1 MENGW
6 ALLREI
12 QTGYQMSKSEYAPN
26 FIGDIMKNCWEK
38 EPKDRPT
45 FSQLADEIEEQ
56 IESVVGIDYLN
67 LNGVDNENGSIKEIV
82 DTTQTN
88 RLEIVKLLKDTPK
101 SPSPTEGIENLSF
114 FGDMFDFVNMTD
126 KKTVTDLT

>member
-12 QTGYQMSKSEYAPN
+12 QTGYQMSKSEYGPN

-45 FSQLADEIEEQ
+45 FSQLADEIEKQ

-82 DTTQTN
+82 DPTQTN
-88 RLEIVKLLKDTPK
+88 CTHQPAV
-101 SPSPTEGIENLSF
+101 SS
-114 FGDMFDFVNMTD
+114 
-126 KKTVTDLT
+126 KTIIRF